1 MDDDERERLQIQVI
15 RQLDLEDLEVEEVD
29 HSDDDDDDYAD
40 EAYALFLSQ
49 LNSHSPPHSS
59 AEFTFDTYITPLH
72 TYLGDVEDTRHRTAF
87 LDGGAVLNIPLFCL
101 QGVVLFPGATLPLR
115 VIEPRLVAAV
125 ERALTQED
133 IPYTIGVIRIHRD
146 TTSQRIK
153 SASVGTTAEIRQY
166 GRLGDGSLNVVT
178 RGQQRFRLRRSWNDV
193 EGVADESLVLCLVGV
208 PHFSLVE
215 RFKLLRK
222 ICHRDLRGMLLAKL
236 APLSN
241 MPCSQAVSHTSPKYS
256 HVKMQRSKN
265 EESDSEP
272 NSEESFEGELSLMER
287 KIHLSVVGSSYVDD
301 TTDESANGSD
311 VKFMHKSD
319 QEIRSNLD
327 SRTGNC
333 STSGKQ
339 STKEELDRCKNICAY
354 PSQKI
359 SKAFWPHWAYRMFD
373 SYWLAQRAAD
383 MWKRIVGVPNMDS
396 LIKTPDVL
404 SFHIASKIPVS
415 ESTRQELLDIDGI
428 AYRLRREIE
437 LLESIDLIRCKSC
450 QTIIAKR
457 SDMLVMSSEG
467 PLSAYVN
474 PGGYVHEIM
483 TLYKANGLSLIGP
496 TVAEY
501 SWFPGYAWTIATCAT
516 CKTQMGW
523 LFTARNKKLKPSSFW
538 GIRSCQLAEEMRR
551 NL

>member
-1 MDDDERERLQIQVI
+1 MDDEERERLLERERLQIQVI
-15 RQLDLEDLEVEEVD
+15 RQLDLEHLEVEEVD
-29 HSDDDDDDYAD
+29 HSDDDDDVDNPDYDAD
-40 EAYALFLSQ
+40 YQLYLSQ
-49 LNSHSPPHSS
+49 FVPPTSPRSS
-59 AEFTFDTYITPLH
+59 PAEFNFDTYIAPLH

-87 LDGGAVLNIPLFCL
+87 LEGGAVLNIPLFCL
-101 QGVVLFPGATLPLR
+101 RGVVLFPGAILPLR
-115 VIEPRLVAAV
+115 VIQPHLVAAV
-125 ERALTQED
+125 ERALTQDD

-146 TTSQRIK
+146 TANRRTK
-153 SASVGTTAEIRQY
+153 SASIGTTAEIRQY

-193 EGVADESLVLCLVGV
+193 EGVPYGEIQIIEEDL
-208 PHFSLVE
+208 P
-215 RFKLLRK
+215 LRTP
-222 ICHRDLRGMLLAKL
+222 RDAFGKL

-241 MPCSQAVSHTSPKYS
+241 MPCSQGVSHTLSPKYS

-272 NSEESFEGELSLMER
+272 NSEESFESELSLLER
-287 KIHLSVVGSSYVDD
+287 KVHLSVVGSSYVHD
-301 TTDESANGSD
+301 TMDESANDSD
-311 VKFMHKSD
+311 VKFMDKSD

-327 SRTGNC
+327 SQTGNC

-339 STKEELDRCKNICAY
+339 SLKEEHNRCTNICAY
-354 PSQKI
+354 PSCRI
-359 SKAFWPHWAYRMFD
+359 SKAFLPHWAYQMFD
-373 SYWLAQRAAD
+373 SYFLAQRAAD

-396 LIKTPDVL
+396 LVKNPDVL

-415 ESTRQELLDIDGI
+415 ESTRQELLDVDGI
-428 AYRLRREIE
+428 SYRLRREIE

-450 QTIIAKR
+450 KTIIAKR

-483 TLYKANGLSLIGP
+483 TLYRANGLALIGP
-496 TVAEY
+496 AVAEY

-523 LFTARNKKLKPSSFW
+523 LFTARDKKLKPSSFW
-538 GIRSCQLAEEMRR
+538 GIRCCQLAEEMHG